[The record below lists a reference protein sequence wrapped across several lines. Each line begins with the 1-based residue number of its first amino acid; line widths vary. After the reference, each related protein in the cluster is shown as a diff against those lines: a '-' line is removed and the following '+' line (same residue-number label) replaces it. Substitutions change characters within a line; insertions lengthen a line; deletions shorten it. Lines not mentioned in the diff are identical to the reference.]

1 MIIPSRED
9 VIKEFKK
16 LSRNQ
21 YITNN
26 PNSYVWILYYFRNL
40 NCIKTGWCEPQ
51 QFGNNE
57 DIQEIIIPK
66 NRCTKL
72 TNEEYDKYVGDLML
86 QIKQYEKN
94 KLLKRIDNDFV

>member
-1 MIIPSRED
+1 MNFNNFD
-9 VIKEFKK
+9 YV
-16 LSRNQ
+16 RN
-21 YITNN
+21 
-26 PNSYVWILYYFRNL
+26 S

-72 TNEEYDKYVGDLML
+72 TNEEYDKYVCDLML
-86 QIKQYEKN
+86 QIKQYETN
-94 KLLKRIDNDFV
+94 KLLKRIDKDFV